1 MDTTKMENLRT
12 KGVALRSDIR
22 KLITKP
28 NASQR
33 DLDRVAELSE
43 DADALESAYRA
54 ELETALRA
62 AKSSALPSIAMNT
75 HNTTEKAEAVR
86 NAFGLRAITP
96 SSSGFGRAEWSQSIV
111 SSLDLP
117 TFLTDLRGVVR
128 HDITEPELK
137 VAVITADNTA
147 AVVAAGG
154 SATIATPTT
163 VLKTLSPYRVATI
176 VEIAREVVE
185 AMPDTALTSFGD
197 SVVKSVQRKVED
209 LAINGS
215 GSSQPTGI
223 LNTSGAWGLALGT
236 AMTNLDFIAEAAY
249 KVNSTGAKANTLLTS
264 PKVAMKLLQLKS
276 ATSGSNLP
284 LLAANAAN
292 PAATGI
298 GTGETL
304 FGLDIVISD
313 SVPENGG
320 AGGSASYVAVFDAT
334 QLHLA
339 FQRPS
344 TGTGVVELVRSSEG
358 NFFVTDTVGLR
369 ATARMDLTFAN
380 PLALCIVSG
389 ISVA

>member
-1 MDTTKMENLRT
+1 MDTTKMETLRT
-12 KGVALRSDIR
+12 KGLALRSDIR

-163 VLKTLSPYRVATI
+163 VLKTLAPYRVATI

-185 AMPDTALTSFGD
+185 
-197 SVVKSVQRKVED
+197 VYECYIKVD
-209 LAINGS
+209 YNNDG
-215 GSSQPTGI
+215 
-223 LNTSGAWGLALGT
+223 
-236 AMTNLDFIAEAAY
+236 IAELRR
-249 KVNSTGAKANTLLTS
+249 K
-264 PKVAMKLLQLKS
+264 
-276 ATSGSNLP
+276 
-284 LLAANAAN
+284 
-292 PAATGI
+292 
-298 GTGETL
+298 
-304 FGLDIVISD
+304 
-313 SVPENGG
+313 
-320 AGGSASYVAVFDAT
+320 T
-334 QLHLA
+334 QI
-339 FQRPS
+339 
-344 TGTGVVELVRSSEG
+344 
-358 NFFVTDTVGLR
+358 
-369 ATARMDLTFAN
+369 DL
-380 PLALCIVSG
+380 
-389 ISVA
+389 